1 MRLQEIMR
9 KNPKTVTTSTTIGEA
24 LKLLRENRIRHLPVI
39 DRNKL
44 VGIVSDRD
52 LRDAL
57 PSRLL
62 THEDDELVLQK
73 PVTEIMQ
80 PNVITGH
87 PLDFLEDA
95 AKTVYMHKVG
105 SLPIVEAE
113 ELVGIVTESDILHS
127 LVELFGVNRPSSHIE
142 VEVDDRVGMLAEVSS
157 VFRDAQTNVTSVI
170 VYPSRVPSKKLL
182 VFRVQTI
189 DPRHVLALLRE
200 RGFHVV
206 APIDAGGTLL

>member
-1 MRLQEIMR
+1 MRLVEIMR
-9 KNPKTVTTSTTIGEA
+9 KNPKTVSPTDNIGTA
-24 LKLLRENRIRHLPVI
+24 LRLLRENRIRHLPVI
-39 DRNKL
+39 DDGKL

-57 PSRLL
+57 PSILL
-62 THEDDELVLQK
+62 SHENEEDVLK
-73 PVTEIMQ
+73 RPVTEIMRHH
-80 PNVITGH
+80 VITGH

-105 SLPIVEAE
+105 SLPIVEGDQ
-113 ELVGIVTESDILHS
+113 LVGIITESDLFLN

-157 VFRDAQTNVTSVI
+157 VFREAQTNVTSVI

-189 DPRHVLALLRE
+189 DPRNVLQLLKE

-206 APIDAGGTLL
+206 APIDEGGIML